1 MLTSTT
7 GKTLVFWVL
16 LGALTTT
23 LILRLD
29 YASLNHHREGLV
41 RTLEQ
46 NLRTGLSHEAA
57 LLQHAAQL
65 AQMYDAVPQHR
76 QEHLQALLQLS
87 TAGQHLHLLQT
98 VNEEDI
104 SAFEQQMRQHQPA
117 FLLQGLSAMT
127 PAPLSPE
134 SGEPVYHP
142 ITQTL
147 SKPHTSTPWQPGTD
161 PSLSPVHQQAVLAA
175 DQSASIHYSQIYQLQ
190 RGDPAV
196 SLYSARPDQKGT
208 LALAVSLK
216 TLLDTQDLPI
226 GSQLSLISGDTE
238 LGLLKADRDASPL
251 FYLSDRYSVEIA
263 GQDWQLSYAYPVF
276 WYQLSWGPQV
286 LALILNTLGSLLFM
300 AWLRQREETSS
311 CRLEGLKVR
320 QLQQHLQQRT
330 QALQEQ
336 LDENQLL
343 THRILDIQER
353 ERRHLAQE
361 LHDELGQC
369 LTAIR
374 TDASMLL
381 RDQPDPDSEV
391 HQHAANIDSI
401 AGHIYDVTY
410 DLMHALR
417 PTLLDDLG
425 LVDALRELINNGHLE
440 RQGVSIELELKGAL
454 NEMGERYNI
463 SLYRLIQEALT
474 NIQRHASCQH
484 VKLRLERLDI
494 DTLDDHIEL
503 DIQDD
508 GQGFDPDAQQ
518 HNRRFG
524 LLGMQARVRALHGD
538 FKLSSRP
545 GEGTQISIRMPLVA
559 AEVRGVAKPSA
570 AGSVAPLPSD
580 ADHQTA

>member
-16 LGALTTT
+16 LGALTTS
-23 LILRLD
+23 LIVRLD

-41 RTLEQ
+41 RSMEQ
-46 NLRTGLSHEAA
+46 NLQTGLSHEAS
-57 LLQHAAQL
+57 LLTHAARL

-76 QEHLQALLQLS
+76 QQHLQALLQLS
-87 TAGQHLHLLQT
+87 TAGQHLHLLQA
-98 VNEEDI
+98 VDEHEI

-127 PAPLSPE
+127 PAPLSSE

-142 ITQTL
+142 ITETL
-147 SKPHTSTPWQPGTD
+147 SKPHTSTSWQPGTD
-161 PSLSPVHQQAVLAA
+161 PSLSPVHQQAVLTA
-175 DQSASIHYSQIYQLQ
+175 DQTTGIHYSRIYQLQ
-190 RGDPAV
+190 QGDPAV
-196 SLYSARPDQKGT
+196 SLYTARPDQQGM
-208 LALAVSLK
+208 LGLAVSLK
-216 TLLDTQDLPI
+216 ALVDTQDLPI
-226 GSQLSLISGDTE
+226 GSQLSLISGGTTFN
-238 LGLLKADRDASPL
+238 LLKADRHASPV
-251 FYLSDRYSVEIA
+251 FYLSDSYKLQIA
-263 GQDWQLSYAYPVF
+263 EQDWHLAYDYPVF
-276 WYQLSWGPQV
+276 WHQLSWGPQI

-311 CRLEGLKVR
+311 CRLESLSVR

-336 LDENQLL
+336 LNENQLL

-381 RDQPDPDSEV
+381 QDQPDPDSEV

-425 LVDALRELINNGHLE
+425 LVDALRELISNGHLE
-440 RQGVSIELELKGAL
+440 RQGVSVELELKGAL

-474 NIQRHASCQH
+474 NIQRHANCRQ
-484 VKLRLERLDI
+484 VQLRLERLDT
-494 DTLDDHIEL
+494 DTLDDRVEL
-503 DIQDD
+503 DIRDD
-508 GQGFDPDAQQ
+508 GQGFDPEAQR

-524 LLGMQARVRALHGD
+524 VLGMQARVRALHGE
-538 FKLSSRP
+538 FTLSSRP

-570 AGSVAPLPSD
+570 TGSAVPLPSD
-580 ADHQTA
+580 AGHQTA